1 MKGCGTGINRKGAK
15 MQWEAE
21 PHNNLQLKGE
31 CFGWQNIAKLSCKN
45 EWKKSKSKRKDS
57 SVQQCCFSPFH
68 FLQLDA
74 FSDGY

>member
-31 CFGWQNIAKLSCKN
+31 CFWVAKHCKI
-45 EWKKSKSKRKDS
+45 
-57 SVQQCCFSPFH
+57 V
-68 FLQLDA
+68 LQK
-74 FSDGY
+74 